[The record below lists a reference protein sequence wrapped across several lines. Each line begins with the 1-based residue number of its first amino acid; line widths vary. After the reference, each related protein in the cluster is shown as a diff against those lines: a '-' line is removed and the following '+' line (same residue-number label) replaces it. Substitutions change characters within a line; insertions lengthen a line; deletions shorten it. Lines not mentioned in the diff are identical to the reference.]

1 MSAKKSLELALIDLW
16 DSLRPPSFDIMLILV
31 ATLSGILSVLEP
43 VTTPPAVSNA
53 VLGAV
58 LFVTSLYLALRASS
72 DLVNLVQTGV
82 MSLYLTYPISRRN
95 VSLMIYLTRVLLP
108 SIILLGIP
116 ALVAGIMLYPVV
128 GKNVNEFL
136 IMWVAYLIQ
145 AQLYGSIFV
154 LASNKS
160 KSTGTAAVVSI
171 TGYFGYTATSVIL
184 ALIGSID
191 NIKILTNISNSMGLY
206 NPVYDILTGINTP
219 IWELFVVPV
228 IFISLFITYII
239 YFTRRFEA

>member
-1 MSAKKSLELALIDLW
+1 MAAKRSWELILIDLW

-43 VTTPPAVSNA
+43 VTTPPAVANA

-82 MSLYLTYPISRRN
+82 MPLYLTYPISRR
-95 VSLMIYLTRVLLP
+95 VTSLIIYLTRVFLP
-108 SIILLGIP
+108 SLILLGIP
-116 ALVAGIMLYPVV
+116 AIVSGIMLYPVV
-128 GKNVNEFL
+128 GKNIGEFL
-136 IMWVAYLIQ
+136 IMWIAYLIQ
-145 AQLYGSIFV
+145 AQLYGSIFI
-154 LASNKS
+154 LASNKT
-160 KSTGTAAVVSI
+160 KSTGTSAVISI

-191 NIKILTNISNSMGLY
+191 NIGILNKIANSMGFYNVLY
-206 NPVYDILTGINTP
+206 DMLTGISTP
-219 IWELFVVPV
+219 LWEILVVPI
-228 IFISLFITYII
+228 IFLALFITYII
-239 YFTRRFEA
+239 YFTRRFEP